1 MKVTVQPTNVCLNT
15 PGFIFHGAEVQEC
28 SPELAQ
34 LWGADSIHDGCPVVA
49 IVMLHPQNRQK
60 GEGGERKRGRSHIRR
75 QRLSHK
81 FPADILSYL
90 IATINCKGMW
100 EYKCP

>member
-1 MKVTVQPTNVCLNT
+1 MKVTVQPTNVCLDT
-15 PGFIFHGAEVQEC
+15 PGLIFDGAEVQRC

-49 IVMLHPQNRQK
+49 IELLHPQDRQK
-60 GEGGERKRGRSHIRR
+60 SGGERNRGRTFIRR
-75 QRLSHK
+75 QRLSSK

-90 IATINCKGMW
+90 IVTINCKGMW
-100 EYKCP
+100 EHKCP